1 MTEREDTRDEF
12 HDLEA
17 AVMADAREVFS
28 ETVIDHALNPRNVGG
43 MADADATASFTGFC
57 GDSAQIWLKVEEGK
71 ITRATFWTNGCGPA
85 IACGSMVTELA
96 QGKTVEKAVEVSA
109 EEVSNGLGR
118 LPGSHLHCAVL
129 AATALREAAVNYLN
143 VGKTQGESGRAEE
156 REEPDMRRRT

>member
-1 MTEREDTRDEF
+1 MEKNEF

-17 AVMADAREVFS
+17 SAMADAREVFS
-28 ETVIDHALNPRNVGG
+28 ETAIDHAMNPRNVGS
-43 MADADATASFTGFC
+43 MADADARGSFTGPC
-57 GDSAQIWLKVEEGK
+57 GDTVQIWLKVEEGE
-71 ITRATFWTNGCGPA
+71 ITRATFWTYGCGPA

-96 QGKTVEKAVEVSA
+96 QGKMVEKAVEVSA
-109 EEVSNGLGR
+109 EEVSNGLGG